1 MLCGMG
7 PKVSTHRAPDPSHFS
22 MQTIASKLDDYG
34 GEATKLQERM
44 VAAEKQYHD
53 SIAQLRSAR
62 QQMQR
67 LSASLSAGERSAN
80 SMVKELRQLSPK
92 VENVLQLRGEAAGH
106 AYTLRTHKAKV
117 DKSVKRIANMDI

>member
-1 MLCGMG
+1 
-7 PKVSTHRAPDPSHFS
+7 

-92 VENVLQLRGEAAGH
+92 VENVLQLRGEVSARVWSTLECRFTPERRVSLVARNVEGGAGS
-106 AYTLRTHKAKV
+106 A
-117 DKSVKRIANMDI
+117 